1 MTKLLDTAQ
10 EHLDAHDTILQ
21 TYRGVTDNTEGII
34 ILSKH
39 KLLFL
44 QETGW
49 LNKRYKAIIDLPYT
63 QLTEIAVDASHK
75 LSIATTTDQHHI
87 ITLDIEARFIEDVI
101 LHCIE
106 ALQLKAQVKTVKT
119 SRKLRKSKT
128 VKS

>member
-10 EHLDAHDTILQ
+10 EHLDAHNTILQ

-34 ILSKH
+34 ILSKN

-44 QETGW
+44 QENGW

-63 QLTEIAVDASHK
+63 QLTKITVDVSHK

-119 SRKLRKSKT
+119 SRKPRKSKT